1 MKRIIFTSILALF
14 ITVKGTSQINNLKDL
29 LGISELNI
37 EETVAELQNTWKLN
51 PPIQDTSEKGFVT
64 ERHIFSFNLDNKKQ
78 VLKKCG
84 RMDLETSQTMWLT
97 NFVSNDKDLLS
108 RITKNLTYQGFEL
121 KGKLKSNSMYEDGN
135 RIVTIQ
141 TESDKDY
148 KLPIGCYSINVIVDK
163 KINGGYIIKNN
174 GTLEIQETK
183 KGNPLNNISNFK
195 SEKIPFVKNI
205 SELIKISK
213 TASSEINSVLSNDW
227 KKLEYPKNEE
237 TLHEWYSFVNN
248 NQYLESYI
256 GRDNG
261 LGKNIRIVNFEFS
274 DKILLDKFIKELNKT
289 DFKIEEKNE
298 NYLSYENKGDVIV
311 IYLSN
316 KLSSKGS
323 YKIELSAL
331 PIEIDK
337 IKSENN
343 IGTGSGSGTGSG
355 TGNNFGNAYNLNGRK
370 VIVKPL
376 PEYKCNE
383 QGKVTV
389 QIVVDKSGNVLEAK
403 TGVKGTTNMSKC
415 LLDASKEASL
425 KTKWQSD
432 ENAPERQIGTIYYNF
447 SLN

>member
-261 LGKNIRIVNFEFS
+261 IGKNIRIVNFEFS

-383 QGKVTV
+383 QGMVTV

>member
-1 MKRIIFTSILALF
+1 MKRIIFTTLLVFFSF
-14 ITVKGTSQINNLKDL
+14 VKGTSQINNLKDL
-29 LGISELNI
+29 LEISELNV
-37 EETVAELQNTWKLN
+37 EETVSELQYTWKLN

-64 ERHIFSFNLDNKKQ
+64 ERHTFSFNLDNKKQ

-84 RMDLETSQTMWLT
+84 RMNLETSQTMWLT

-135 RIVTIQ
+135 RIVSIQ
-141 TESDKDY
+141 TESDNDY
-148 KLPIGCYSINVIVDK
+148 KLPIGFYSINVIVNK
-163 KINGGYIIKNN
+163 KINGGYVIKNKEN
-174 GTLEIQETK
+174 LEIQETK
-183 KGNPLNNISNFK
+183 KSNPLNNISNYK
-195 SEKIPFVKNI
+195 SKEISLVKNI
-205 SELIKISK
+205 SELIRISK

-237 TLHEWYSFVNN
+237 PLNEWYSIVNN

-261 LGKNIRIVNFEFS
+261 IGKDIRIVTFEFS
-274 DKILLDKFIKELNKT
+274 DKILLDKVIEELKKT
-289 DFKIEEKNE
+289 NFKLEEKNE

-323 YKIELSAL
+323 FKIELSVL

-343 IGTGSGSGTGSG
+343 IGTGSGTR
-355 TGNNFGNAYNLNGRK
+355 NNFGNGYNLNGRK
-370 VIVKPL
+370 AIVKPL

>member
-1 MKRIIFTSILALF
+1 MPTS
-14 ITVKGTSQINNLKDL
+14 
-29 LGISELNI
+29 
-37 EETVAELQNTWKLN
+37 
-51 PPIQDTSEKGFVT
+51 
-64 ERHIFSFNLDNKKQ
+64 
-78 VLKKCG
+78 
-84 RMDLETSQTMWLT
+84 
-97 NFVSNDKDLLS
+97 
-108 RITKNLTYQGFEL
+108 
-121 KGKLKSNSMYEDGN
+121 
-135 RIVTIQ
+135 
-141 TESDKDY
+141 
-148 KLPIGCYSINVIVDK
+148 K

-195 SEKIPFVKNI
+195 SEKILFVKNI

-237 TLHEWYSFVNN
+237 PLNEWYSFVNN

-261 LGKNIRIVNFEFS
+261 IEKNIRIVTFEFS
-274 DKILLDKFIKELNKT
+274 DKILLNKVIEEIKKT
-289 DFKIEEKNE
+289 DYKLEEKNE

-323 YKIELSAL
+323 FKIELSVL
-331 PIEIDK
+331 PTHLNK

-343 IGTGSGSGTGSG
+343 IGTGSGSGGGSG
-355 TGNNFGNAYNLNGRK
+355 IGNNFGNGYNLNGRK
-370 VIVKPL
+370 AIVKPF

-389 QIVVDKSGNVLEAK
+389 QIVVDKSGNVLEAE

-432 ENAPERQIGTIYYNF
+432 ENAPERQIGTISYNF